1 VAPPLII
8 TIWLIASLILIL
20 LLRRKHQL
28 LFAAI
33 GLYVLIGWM
42 LLDLR
47 WTINGIKQSSRTL
60 AYFQDMTEP
69 AHLDLG
75 GDQQVAELVQ
85 EAKRHIAD
93 GLGQTLIFSTFPD
106 MRFQLLRAK
115 YQLLPAAAI
124 VHEGTIATIPLR
136 QPAYV
141 LVVNPAYLEP
151 GQTIPNPEELAEV
164 LQKRLGTRVSVLWGN
179 ATGTLFKVLGS

>member
-1 VAPPLII
+1 
-8 TIWLIASLILIL
+8 
-20 LLRRKHQL
+20 
-28 LFAAI
+28 
-33 GLYVLIGWM
+33 M

-47 WTINGIKQSSRTL
+47 WTINGIEQSSHTL
-60 AYFQDMTEP
+60 AYFLDMTEP

-115 YQLLPAAAI
+115 YQLLPAPGI
-124 VHEGTIATIPLR
+124 VHEGSIATLPLR
-136 QPAYV
+136 HTAYV
-141 LVVNPAYLEP
+141 LLLNPVELQP
-151 GQTIPNPEELAEV
+151 GQTIPNPEELAEI
-164 LQKRLGTRVSVLWGN
+164 LQKRLGRQVSVLWGN
-179 ATGTLFKVLGS
+179 AMRTLFGILGS

>member
-1 VAPPLII
+1 LIS
-8 TIWLIASLILIL
+8 SLILIL

-28 LFAAI
+28 PFAAI
-33 GLYVLIGWM
+33 GLCALIGWM

-47 WTINGIKQSSRTL
+47 WTINGIKQSSHTL

-115 YQLLPAAAI
+115 YQLLPAPGI
-124 VHEGTIATIPLR
+124 VHEGSIATLPLR
-136 QPAYV
+136 HTAYV
-141 LVVNPAYLEP
+141 LLLNPVELEP